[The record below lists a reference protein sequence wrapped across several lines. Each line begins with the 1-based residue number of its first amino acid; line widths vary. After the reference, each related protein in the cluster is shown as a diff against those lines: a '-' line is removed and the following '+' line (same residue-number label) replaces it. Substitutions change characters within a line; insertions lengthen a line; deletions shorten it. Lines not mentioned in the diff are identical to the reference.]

1 MAVKPY
7 RKTIVILAIIVGA
20 AGVYIARSKHLACAR
35 HDESKFIA
43 TYVKLSIARERFA
56 NQPDSLR
63 GASSFIYLSN
73 RTDSLWM
80 NVFSS
85 KIAEDPS
92 RGERIWSLITARLDT
107 LRKQPNADGGVHD

>member
-7 RKTIVILAIIVGA
+7 RKTIVILAIIAVA
-20 AGVYIARSKHLACAR
+20 AGVCIARSRHLASAR
-35 HDESKFIA
+35 EDEMKFVS

-63 GASSFIYLSN
+63 GATSLTYLNN

-80 NVFSS
+80 DVFSR
-85 KIAEDPS
+85 KIADDPG
-92 RGERIWSLITARLDT
+92 RGERIWSNITARLDS
-107 LRKQPNADGGVHD
+107 LRKQPNADGITHN